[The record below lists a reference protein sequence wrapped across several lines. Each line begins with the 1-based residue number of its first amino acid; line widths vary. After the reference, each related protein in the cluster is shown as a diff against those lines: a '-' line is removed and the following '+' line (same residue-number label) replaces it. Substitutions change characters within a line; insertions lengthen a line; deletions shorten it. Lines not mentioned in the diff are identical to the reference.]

1 MAGGGLYDPLG
12 TDPPLRAPRAG
23 PSLSLIVLLV
33 VLIGLAG
40 LFAASAFRDSGER
53 GQPRAVAEIGPVR
66 PSDPPP
72 SPPLSSAGPAT
83 LPAALPGGS
92 VPPSDQEVEIQNG
105 VRVIR
110 LRHDGSTGGSLVVKV
125 PEAAA
130 AAAAVSSGD
139 ISLQGP
145 SSSGPLPKMGMDGRR
160 AAEAYAGAVVPGSKG
175 KPWVAIVVE
184 GLGLGAAGTAPAP
197 TDWPVAVTL
206 GFGVDGTEQSRQV
219 AKARAAGHEV
229 VLMLPSR
236 DGSVP
241 AAAMASVNGSNALP
255 ARDRLHWLLS
265 RFTGYAG
272 VIVDPVDQNA
282 ASVAA
287 DVLEM
292 TRRGLYVVDGTAASA
307 GVAKP
312 TVPSV
317 ASPMAK
323 ADLVLAGPAETEALE
338 RFLDRLE
345 TVARTNGSAI
355 GIAPASPRSLAAISR
370 LTTTLAD
377 SGMALV
383 PLGAVVNLRRDAQA
397 RPISVAAP

>member
-1 MAGGGLYDPLG
+1 
-12 TDPPLRAPRAG
+12 
-23 PSLSLIVLLV
+23 
-33 VLIGLAG
+33 
-40 LFAASAFRDSGER
+40 
-53 GQPRAVAEIGPVR
+53 
-66 PSDPPP
+66 
-72 SPPLSSAGPAT
+72 
-83 LPAALPGGS
+83 
-92 VPPSDQEVEIQNG
+92 
-105 VRVIR
+105 
-110 LRHDGSTGGSLVVKV
+110 
-125 PEAAA
+125 
-130 AAAAVSSGD
+130 
-139 ISLQGP
+139 
-145 SSSGPLPKMGMDGRR
+145 MDGRR

-184 GLGLGAAGTAPAP
+184 GPGLGAAGTAPAP

-236 DGSVP
+236 DGSIP
-241 AAAMASVNGSNALP
+241 AAAMASVNGSNTLP

-282 ASVAA
+282 ASVTA

-292 TRRGLYVVDGTAASA
+292 TRRGLYVVDGTVASA